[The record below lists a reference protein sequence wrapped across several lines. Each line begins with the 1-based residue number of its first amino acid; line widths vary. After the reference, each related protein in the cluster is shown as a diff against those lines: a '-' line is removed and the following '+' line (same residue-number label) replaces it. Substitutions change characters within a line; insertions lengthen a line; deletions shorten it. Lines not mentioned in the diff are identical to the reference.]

1 MEMEEVGSAI
11 YSLYLTHMIAV
22 GSLNLDSPGPFLVQL
37 AALIKIISFIS
48 FWTIY
53 ATEEPSS
60 RLNWKMN
67 LHLAV

>member
-22 GSLNLDSPGPFLVQL
+22 GSLNLDSPLFLAQL
-37 AALIKIISFIS
+37 AALNKIIIFIS

-53 ATEEPSS
+53 APEEPSS

>member
-22 GSLNLDSPGPFLVQL
+22 GSLNLDSPPFFLVQL
-37 AALIKIISFIS
+37 AALNRIIIFIS
-48 FWTIY
+48 FWKIY
-53 ATEEPSS
+53 APEEPSS

>member
-22 GSLNLDSPGPFLVQL
+22 GSLNLDSPPFLVQL
-37 AALIKIISFIS
+37 AALNRIITFIS
-48 FWTIY
+48 FWTIH

>member
-22 GSLNLDSPGPFLVQL
+22 GSLNLDSPPFLVQL
-37 AALIKIISFIS
+37 AALNKIIIFIS
-48 FWTIY
+48 FWKIY
-53 ATEEPSS
+53 ATKEPSS

>member
-22 GSLNLDSPGPFLVQL
+22 GSLNLDSPLFLVQL
-37 AALIKIISFIS
+37 AALNRIIIFIS
-48 FWTIY
+48 FWKIY
-53 ATEEPSS
+53 ATKEPSR

>member
-22 GSLNLDSPGPFLVQL
+22 GSLNLDSHLFLVQL
-37 AALIKIISFIS
+37 AARNRIITFIS
-48 FWTIY
+48 LWKTY

>member
-22 GSLNLDSPGPFLVQL
+22 GSLNLDSPLFLVQL
-37 AALIKIISFIS
+37 AARNRIITFIS
-48 FWTIY
+48 LWKIY

>member
-1 MEMEEVGSAI
+1 MEMGEVGSAI

-22 GSLNLDSPGPFLVQL
+22 GSLNLDSPPFLVQL
-37 AALIKIISFIS
+37 AALNNIIFIFIS

>member
-22 GSLNLDSPGPFLVQL
+22 GSLNLDSPLFLVQL
-37 AALIKIISFIS
+37 ATLHRIIICIS

-53 ATEEPSS
+53 APEEPSS

>member
-22 GSLNLDSPGPFLVQL
+22 GSLNLDSPLFLVQL
-37 AALIKIISFIS
+37 AALNRIIIFIS
-48 FWTIY
+48 FWKIY